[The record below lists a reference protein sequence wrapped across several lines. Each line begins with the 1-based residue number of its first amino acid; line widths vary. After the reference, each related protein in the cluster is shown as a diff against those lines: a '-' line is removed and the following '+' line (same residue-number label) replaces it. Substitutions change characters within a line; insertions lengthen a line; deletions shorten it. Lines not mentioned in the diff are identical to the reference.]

1 MEAKINIAEI
11 LKDKPL
17 LLKFYSTTYGRITFN
32 GVHKGKVY
40 FFSEDTN
47 AHSVNQNG
55 KMYDGGECIIFPSKE
70 MRDWEKFSWKKG
82 DVLVMDGWFDAPQ
95 RCIVKGCC
103 NVSWFEGNEFN
114 SSGWWIDYR
123 YKPDHCKRTVQHT
136 IREEELF
143 DTEQEALI
151 ALFEKFKDKVKRKI
165 EFFNKESKKLGIKQE
180 LRLLKKG

>member
-1 MEAKINIAEI
+1 M
-11 LKDKPL
+11 DKNVVLSNEELEL
-17 LLKFYSTTYGRITFN
+17 LI
-32 GVHKGKVY
+32 
-40 FFSEDTN
+40 
-47 AHSVNQNG
+47 
-55 KMYDGGECIIFPSKE
+55 
-70 MRDWEKFSWKKG
+70 
-82 DVLVMDGWFDAPQ
+82 GWFDAPQ

-151 ALFEKFKDKVKRKI
+151 ALFEKFKDKVKRKV

-180 LRLLKKG
+180 LRLL